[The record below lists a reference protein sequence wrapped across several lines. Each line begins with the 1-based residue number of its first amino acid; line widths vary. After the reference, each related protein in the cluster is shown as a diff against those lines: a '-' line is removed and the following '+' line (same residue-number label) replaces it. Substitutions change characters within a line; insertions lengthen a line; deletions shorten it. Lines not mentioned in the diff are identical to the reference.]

1 MTGKEQFQ
9 KLSETMRFI
18 TKDDEWYR
26 LIYFDV
32 ESNTCRYK
40 QIGRSK
46 KANGENTMSY
56 EDACGLYNIEIIENP
71 PLPDQYFFKKI
82 QEPDN
87 NTKRTVSDK
96 TLINYLKLHKEEC
109 TEVID
114 KLKEI
119 VQTHE
124 DYPTRKAAYTTL
136 ETLQIDGY
144 EELKQYTCMDK
155 ATKKSKR
162 LEVRKSKISALNN
175 EKAVLVYMALVRQY
189 KDDRASIKYGVF
201 SKKWD
206 EMFES
211 DANIQGRDTKLSAF
225 AIMKSDFD
233 DKSYDEIKAYRDTLI
248 LYEGYEVPDKIKK
261 LASEKDVIVSL
272 SNNREEY
279 LSGFD
284 MMVKD
289 GRTYRIID
297 VPYGLS
303 EEKVM
308 SKLRKMPTRE
318 QLKEKE
324 QHLKNML
331 LNKNSP
337 SNAQKV
343 TVVNRYKEPY
353 ATSEFRQFMID
364 FTIHECNSKQL
375 TLACVNL
382 CHRVG
387 IKRDSDKANGGYILY
402 KYCEGS
408 GKRKKNLKRIR
419 KIRKNNAKNRKG

>member
-18 TKDDEWYR
+18 TKGDGWYV
-26 LIYFDV
+26 LVYFDAD
-32 ESNTCRYK
+32 SNVCRYK
-40 QIGRSK
+40 
-46 KANGENTMSY
+46 KAEGHKSAKDENTISY
-56 EDACGLYNIEIIENP
+56 EDACKLYKIEIIENN
-71 PLPDQYFFKKI
+71 PLPDQYFFTKI

-87 NTKRTVSDK
+87 DIKRTVSNK

-136 ETLQIDGY
+136 ETLQIEGY
-144 EELKQYTCMDK
+144 EELKKYTCMDK

-162 LEVRKSKISALNN
+162 LEVRKSKISALNS

-211 DANIQGRDTKLSAF
+211 DANIQGRDIKLSGF
-225 AIMKSDFD
+225 AVMKAGFD
-233 DKSYDEIKAYRDTLI
+233 DKSYEEIKAYRNTLL
-248 LYEGYEVPDKIKK
+248 LYEGCEVPDKIKK

-284 MMVKD
+284 LMVKD

-297 VPYGLS
+297 IPYGLS
-303 EEKVM
+303 EEKAM
-308 SKLRKMPTRE
+308 TKLRKMPTRE

-337 SNAQKV
+337 SNAQKA
-343 TVVNRYKEPY
+343 TVVNKYKELY
-353 ATSEFRQFMID
+353 ATSEFRKFMID

-382 CHRVG
+382 CHRLG
-387 IKRDSDKANGGYILY
+387 IKRDSDKTNGGYILY

-408 GKRKKNLKRIR
+408 GKRKRIS
-419 KIRKNNAKNRKG
+419 KGFAK